1 MERLFFKILTAVI
14 AVWLFYVVY
23 KETTLSLSKRNY
35 VFFVWLLF
43 LLFSAII

>member
-1 MERLFFKILTAVI
+1 MRMLLKLLSAVI

-23 KETTLSLSKRNY
+23 KETTLPLSKRNY

-43 LLFSAII
+43 LLFSSII

>member
-1 MERLFFKILTAVI
+1 MERLFFKVITAVI

-23 KETTLSLSKRNY
+23 KETTLPLSKRNY

>member
-1 MERLFFKILTAVI
+1 MRMFMKLLSAVI

-23 KETTLSLSKRNY
+23 KETTLPLSKRNY

-43 LLFSAII
+43 LLFSSII

>member
-1 MERLFFKILTAVI
+1 MRIVLKLLSAVI

-43 LLFSAII
+43 LLFSSII

>member
-1 MERLFFKILTAVI
+1 MRMFIKLLMAVI

-23 KETTLSLSKRNY
+23 KETTLPLSKRNY